1 MGQERWYKG
10 SLHAHTTESDGDYP
24 PEKVAEWHRNHGYD
38 WLVLSDNNLL
48 TRLKKHLSAP
58 LMVPG
63 EEITVILEGQEK
75 AVYVNSVGISKVVQ
89 PVDGGD
95 VLGTLQKNVSAV
107 LKAGGMA
114 SLCAPYFRP
123 GFDHESLKKV
133 TGYRFI
139 EVFNAHPLNVHG
151 DPRTFSYEGIWDAIL
166 SSGQLVYGTATDDTH
181 NYKDYGADKA
191 NPGRAWVMTRG
202 VALTEKTILESLYRG
217 DFYSSTGVV
226 LNDIEIT
233 NSSISVEIKPGLM
246 QNFVT
251 TFIGSEGRELN
262 QQSGHKATYK
272 IQGGE
277 GYVRARV
284 DSSVGSRAWIQPVI
298 VK

>member
-1 MGQERWYKG
+1 MGSEMCIR
-10 SLHAHTTESDGDYP
+10 D
-24 PEKVAEWHRNHGYD
+24 R
-38 WLVLSDNNLL
+38 
-48 TRLKKHLSAP
+48 
-58 LMVPG
+58 
-63 EEITVILEGQEK
+63 
-75 AVYVNSVGISKVVQ
+75 
-89 PVDGGD
+89 
-95 VLGTLQKNVSAV
+95 
-107 LKAGGMA
+107 
-114 SLCAPYFRP
+114 
-123 GFDHESLKKV
+123 
-133 TGYRFI
+133 
-139 EVFNAHPLNVHG
+139 
-151 DPRTFSYEGIWDAIL
+151 
-166 SSGQLVYGTATDDTH
+166 
-181 NYKDYGADKA
+181 
-191 NPGRAWVMTRG
+191 
-202 VALTEKTILESLYRG
+202 SLYRG